1 MSILNDCPLSLK
13 GKKVWIAGHNGMVG
27 SALVRRL
34 LAEDCEIVT
43 AGRHVL
49 DLMNETKVLEWMT
62 DVRPDVVFVAAA
74 RVGGIHANNSYPAF
88 FLHENLVIQNNIIHS
103 AHLTD
108 VAKLIFLGSS
118 CIYPRAAPQPIP
130 EEALLTGPLESTN
143 EWYAVAKIAGI
154 KMCQAYRSQYSRDF
168 ISAMP
173 TNLYGEK
180 DNYDLETSHV
190 AAALMVKMHC
200 AKMEKHESV
209 EIWGTGKPLREF
221 LHVDDLADALVF
233 LAQNYSDD
241 MHINV
246 GSGEEISILKLAEL
260 LADIVSFRGK
270 YTFDRSKPDGT
281 PRKLMDSSK
290 LNRLGWAPKLTL
302 REGMTRAYHSYQ
314 ELPTAANFA
323 TKHRS
328 THPAKTS
335 E

>member
-1 MSILNDCPLSLK
+1 MSILSDRLFSLK
-13 GKKVWIAGHNGMVG
+13 GKKVWVAGHNGMVG

-34 LAEDCEIVT
+34 MAEDCEILTVE
-43 AGRHVL
+43 RPIL
-49 DLMNETKVLEWMT
+49 DLMDETKVLEWMT
-62 DVRPDVVFVAAA
+62 DARPDVIFVAAA
-74 RVGGIHANNSYPAF
+74 RVGGILANNSYPAF

-108 VAKLIFLGSS
+108 VGKLIFLGSS
-118 CIYPRAAPQPIP
+118 CIYPRAATQPIP
-130 EEALLTGPLESTN
+130 EEALLTGPLEATN

-154 KMCQAYRSQYSRDF
+154 KMCQAYRAQYSHDF

-190 AAALMVKMHC
+190 AAALMVKMHR
-200 AKMEKHESV
+200 AKVEKQKNV
-209 EIWGTGKPLREF
+209 EIWGTGTPLREF

-233 LAQNYSDD
+233 LAENYSDD

-246 GSGEEISILKLAEL
+246 GSGMEISILELAEL
-260 LADIVSFRGK
+260 LAEIVSFRGE

-290 LNRLGWAPKLTL
+290 LKRLGWAPKLTL
-302 REGMTRAYHSYQ
+302 REGMAQAYDAYQQLPAVANGAMQHSS
-314 ELPTAANFA
+314 
-323 TKHRS
+323 TK
-328 THPAKTS
+328 TM